1 MTVPRYARPITTNIT
16 TFFNMKN
23 KLSVQMYI
31 SAYNILPQNHMLSPA
46 YHAEMYNPHI
56 TTLFPSKPIF
66 YILSKIFVFFL
77 FVFPIILL
85 FFFLINIFLL
95 LVILQTYLFF

>member
-1 MTVPRYARPITTNIT
+1 
-16 TFFNMKN
+16 MKN

-56 TTLFPSKPIF
+56 TTLFSSKPMAFPPMNTYKTAIF
-66 YILSKIFVFFL
+66 FCRKTHSSFKPPFDPESAPPFLLFKTHNYNVFFWT
-77 FVFPIILL
+77 FYSFFP
-85 FFFLINIFLL
+85 
-95 LVILQTYLFF
+95 